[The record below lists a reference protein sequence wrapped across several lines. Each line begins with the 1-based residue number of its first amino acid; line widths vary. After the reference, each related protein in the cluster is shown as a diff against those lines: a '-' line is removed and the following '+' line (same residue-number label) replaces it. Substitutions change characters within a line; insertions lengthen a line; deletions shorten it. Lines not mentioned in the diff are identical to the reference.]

1 MAPNDTTTPAPNLVF
16 YRAAATVIP
25 VLFTAVV
32 STLRQFDPRSAVAPE
47 LA

>member
-1 MAPNDTTTPAPNLVF
+1 MAPNDTMTASNLVF
-16 YRAAATVIP
+16 YRATATVIP

-32 STLRQFDPRSAVAPE
+32 ITLRQFDPRSALAPE

>member
-1 MAPNDTTTPAPNLVF
+1 MAPNDTITPASNLVF

-25 VLFTAVV
+25 VLFTRVV
-32 STLRQFDPRSAVAPE
+32 STLRQFDSRSPVAPE